1 MELSINKKAF
11 DLLKERYGE
20 QRFAE
25 ERFQSGFEV
34 FIFEIKAISCGIFGE
49 INEDDAT
56 KVFEAEIGWGYSV
69 STRIKKQFPYSLDGI
84 YQACEWFDEQRI
96 RLAMELL

>member
-56 KVFEAEIGWGYSV
+56 KVFEAEIGWGVFCFDKNQKAV
-69 STRIKKQFPYSLDGI
+69 SLFFGRNLSSL
-84 YQACEWFDEQRI
+84 
-96 RLAMELL
+96 